1 MSTLEKNPVTPD
13 QPLPGKLIDKL
24 GSWSVKAQHY
34 PVFSQTWFRYRAL
47 GFTAPLVV
55 LGLFMVTISI
65 FFANEKVAPP
75 DSVKPYTM
83 FFVLYLGIALNLLGG
98 RWLATQVKKR
108 QWRVRNEILG
118 IASALIFGIG
128 LSLIIVES
136 AERFVGKTVNKNS
149 PETKEKI
156 QPLNK
161 PSEPSEPSNLSNLSN
176 TNEVKVGVIISDE
189 EEHKVNIPNIALWIF
204 LLSWWGGVLDFRAY
218 LKQRRELEE
227 ASIQEKI
234 DQYKSERNQ
243 AQMRLSVLA
252 SQVEPHFLFN
262 TLSGVRAAMLS
273 DPARGVAIIDHLVD
287 YLRSTIPQMRSDGN
301 LMLSSVDNQFNSVRA
316 YLGVIHMRIP
326 RMSFSVECP
335 LDLMDCAVPPLMLIS
350 LVENAVKHGIEPKK
364 GAVHIAVRASKIPV
378 NDHADGE
385 QLCLSVEDNGV
396 GFGHSVSGSG
406 IGLNN
411 IRERLKHLYAGD
423 ASLELSMREEG
434 GIVARILLP
443 LTRYDEHSSKL
454 SNGS

>member
-1 MSTLEKNPVTPD
+1 MSTLEKNPITPD

-47 GFTAPLVV
+47 GFTAPLGV
-55 LGLFMVTISI
+55 LALIMLIISVI
-65 FFANEKVAPP
+65 VANEKIQSPEAER
-75 DSVKPYTM
+75 PYLM
-83 FFVLYLGIALNLLGG
+83 FLVLYLGIALNLLGG

-108 QWRVRNEILG
+108 QWQKKNEMLGIASGLILG
-118 IASALIFGIG
+118 IA
-128 LSLIIVES
+128 LSLVIVES
-136 AERFVGKTVNKNS
+136 ADRLVDKKMKKTS
-149 PETKEKI
+149 PETKEK
-156 QPLNK
+156 LH
-161 PSEPSEPSNLSNLSN
+161 ELSKS
-176 TNEVKVGVIISDE
+176 NEVKMGIVITAEQERD
-189 EEHKVNIPNIALWIF
+189 VNIANIMLWIV
-204 LLSWWGGVLDFRAY
+204 LLSWWGGVLDFRTY

-227 ASIQEKI
+227 ASIQEKL
-234 DQYKSERNQ
+234 DQYKNERNQ

-326 RMSFSVECP
+326 RLSFSVECP
-335 LDLMDCAVPPLMLIS
+335 PDLMDCAVPPLMLIS

-364 GAVHIAVRASKIPV
+364 GPVHIAVKASKIPM
-378 NDHADGE
+378 NDHTDGE

-396 GFGHSVSGSG
+396 GFGHSTSGSG

-443 LTRYDEHSSKL
+443 LTRCDKHSS
-454 SNGS
+454 

>member
-1 MSTLEKNPVTPD
+1 
-13 QPLPGKLIDKL
+13 
-24 GSWSVKAQHY
+24 
-34 PVFSQTWFRYRAL
+34 
-47 GFTAPLVV
+47 
-55 LGLFMVTISI
+55 
-65 FFANEKVAPP
+65 
-75 DSVKPYTM
+75 M
-83 FFVLYLGIALNLLGG
+83 FLVLYLGIALNLLGG

-108 QWRVRNEILG
+108 QWQKKNEMLGIASGLILG
-118 IASALIFGIG
+118 IA
-128 LSLIIVES
+128 LSLVIVES
-136 AERFVGKTVNKNS
+136 ADRLVDKKMKKTS
-149 PETKEKI
+149 PETKEK
-156 QPLNK
+156 LH
-161 PSEPSEPSNLSNLSN
+161 ELSKS
-176 TNEVKVGVIISDE
+176 NEVKMGIVITAEQERD
-189 EEHKVNIPNIALWIF
+189 VNIANIMLWIV
-204 LLSWWGGVLDFRAY
+204 LLSWWGGVLDFRTY

-227 ASIQEKI
+227 ASIQEKL
-234 DQYKSERNQ
+234 DQYKNERNQ

-326 RMSFSVECP
+326 RLSFSVECP
-335 LDLMDCAVPPLMLIS
+335 PDLMDCAVPPLMLIS

-364 GAVHIAVRASKIPV
+364 GVVHIAVKASKIPM
-378 NDHADGE
+378 NDHTDGE

-396 GFGHSVSGSG
+396 GFGHSISGSG

-423 ASLELSMREEG
+423 ASLELSMRDEG

-443 LTRYDEHSSKL
+443 LTRYDEHASKL

>member
-1 MSTLEKNPVTPD
+1 MSTLEKNPITPD

-47 GFTAPLVV
+47 GFTAPLGV
-55 LGLFMVTISI
+55 LALIMLIISVI
-65 FFANEKVAPP
+65 VANEKIQSPEAERPFL
-75 DSVKPYTM
+75 M
-83 FFVLYLGIALNLLGG
+83 FLVLYLGIALNLLGG

-108 QWRVRNEILG
+108 QWQKKNEMLGIASGLILG
-118 IASALIFGIG
+118 IA
-128 LSLIIVES
+128 LSLVIVES
-136 AERFVGKTVNKNS
+136 ADRLVDKKMKKTS
-149 PETKEKI
+149 PETKEK
-156 QPLNK
+156 LH
-161 PSEPSEPSNLSNLSN
+161 ELSKS
-176 TNEVKVGVIISDE
+176 NEVKMGIVITAEQERD
-189 EEHKVNIPNIALWIF
+189 VNIANIMLWIV
-204 LLSWWGGVLDFRAY
+204 LLSWWGGVLDFRTY

-227 ASIQEKI
+227 ASIQEKL
-234 DQYKSERNQ
+234 DQYKNERNQ

-326 RMSFSVECP
+326 RLSFSVECP
-335 LDLMDCAVPPLMLIS
+335 PDLMDCAVPPLMLIS

-364 GAVHIAVRASKIPV
+364 GVVHIAVKASKIPM
-378 NDHADGE
+378 NDHTDGE

-396 GFGHSVSGSG
+396 GFGHSISGSG

-423 ASLELSMREEG
+423 ASLELSMRDEG

-443 LTRYDEHSSKL
+443 LTRYDEHASKL

>member
-1 MSTLEKNPVTPD
+1 MLNQPAPTSMSSLEKKPVTSD

-47 GFTAPLVV
+47 SFTAPLGV
-55 LGLFMVTISI
+55 LGLIMLVISI
-65 FFANEKVAPP
+65 IVANEKIQSPEAERPFL
-75 DSVKPYTM
+75 M
-83 FFVLYLGIALNLLGG
+83 FLVLYFGIALNLLGG

-108 QWRVRNEILG
+108 QWQKKNEMLG
-118 IASALIFGIG
+118 IASALVFGIA
-128 LSLIIVES
+128 LSLVIVES
-136 AERFVGKTVNKNS
+136 ADRLLDKKISKTS
-149 PETKEKI
+149 PETKEKLH
-156 QPLNK
+156 Q
-161 PSEPSEPSNLSNLSN
+161 LSKS
-176 TNEVKVGVIISDE
+176 NEVKMGIIITDE
-189 EEHKVNIPNIALWIF
+189 QEHDVNIANIMLWIV
-204 LLSWWGGVLDFRAY
+204 LLSWWGGVLDFRTY

-227 ASIQEKI
+227 ASIQEKL
-234 DQYKSERNQ
+234 DQYKNERNQ

-301 LMLSSVDNQFNSVRA
+301 LMLTSVANQFDSVRA

-326 RMSFSVECP
+326 RLSFNVECP
-335 LDLMDCAVPPLMLIS
+335 TELLDCAVPPLMLIS

-364 GAVHIAVRASKIPV
+364 GAVQITVRARKIKASDQA
-378 NDHADGE
+378 NAE

-396 GFGHSVSGSG
+396 GFGHSNSGSG
-406 IGLNN
+406 IGLSN

-434 GIVARILLP
+434 GIEARILLP
-443 LTRYDEHSSKL
+443 ISRYDEYSSEPNNKI
-454 SNGS
+454 

>member
-1 MSTLEKNPVTPD
+1 MSTLEKNPITPD

-47 GFTAPLVV
+47 GFTAPLGV
-55 LGLFMVTISI
+55 LALIMATISI
-65 FFANEKVAPP
+65 FFANEKVASA

-83 FFVLYLGIALNLLGG
+83 FFVLFLGIALNLLGG
-98 RWLATQVKKR
+98 RWLAMLVKKR
-108 QWRVRNEILG
+108 QWQKKNEMLGIASGLILG
-118 IASALIFGIG
+118 IA
-128 LSLIIVES
+128 LSLVIVVS
-136 AERFVGKTVNKNS
+136 ADRLVDKKMKKTS
-149 PETKEKI
+149 PETKEKLH
-156 QPLNK
+156 Q
-161 PSEPSEPSNLSNLSN
+161 LSKS
-176 TNEVKVGVIISDE
+176 NEVKMGIIITDE
-189 EEHKVNIPNIALWIF
+189 QEHEFNIANIMLWIV
-204 LLSWWGGVLDFRAY
+204 LLSWWGGVLDFRTY

-227 ASIQEKI
+227 ASIQEKL
-234 DQYKSERNQ
+234 DQYKNERNQ

-326 RMSFSVECP
+326 RLSFSVECP
-335 LDLMDCAVPPLMLIS
+335 PDLMDCAVPPLMLIS

-364 GAVHIAVRASKIPV
+364 GPVHIAVKASKIPV
-378 NDHADGE
+378 NDHTDGE

-396 GFGHSVSGSG
+396 GFGHSISGSG

-423 ASLELSMREEG
+423 ASLELSMRDEG

-443 LTRYDEHSSKL
+443 LTRCDKHSS
-454 SNGS
+454 